1 VPPPSSPASSRKPIR
16 LLALVCA
23 SVVAAYDR
31 DWLAR
36 PVAQLIPPDGPRPE
50 RLSRLKAALLAGF
63 EALLAAATRRGR
75 RLAPRP
81 SADAARAT
89 AAEALLGVA
98 KKLLAASRGPQHQRE
113 LQDHVVAAYDRLH
126 ADHGVSQTAFCAAL
140 ALPERTFRS
149 WHERPARP
157 PAPAV
162 PPPPPAPRRRDRA
175 TGRFALEV
183 TAPDTQL
190 GSDTT
195 DVTICGV
202 AMKLVAAQDLG
213 AREQRLWDGFA
224 LSETET
230 AALVA
235 EVVTAAAG
243 ERAGLQHVTDQGTP
257 YLAAAARAAYEAH
270 GLEHTPQREHTPTEK
285 PTVERAFATVKQALA
300 PLLDLTN
307 RLAAALPGL
316 RQPALA
322 KALGTLLV
330 AIFLRVYAAG
340 RRHLPHPLVGQ
351 DPDAMRAIIAEQRER
366 AHAELR
372 STRLFLEGI
381 HAEYAFPGSRE
392 DFVRHFR
399 HYPLEDLQEAE
410 RRFRRYACRCYIRR
424 CDRYFAA
431 VVRDVHEHARPR
443 RAAQHA
449 RAIAAA
455 ATRRAEAERVA
466 QAAWLDQHPEL
477 RLQQGLDL
485 LAQTWQAA
493 PQGFLMNGAGARIV
507 LRAAVRDLAAQQ
519 GLGAHDEIERHWRN
533 WLAGHA
539 TLPAPVR
546 EAVRSFLHAVVIAT
560 VGAPQSPSAAAF
572 LSSILAPAARA
583 SPDNLRPPL
592 TPDLRI

>member
-1 VPPPSSPASSRKPIR
+1 
-16 LLALVCA
+16 LLALLCA
-23 SVVAAYDR
+23 SVVAAYNR

-36 PVAQLIPPDGPRPE
+36 PVVQLIPAGGPRPE
-50 RLSRLKAALLAGF
+50 RLSRLKAALLAGL

-75 RLAPRP
+75 RPAPRP

-98 KKLLAASRGPQHQRE
+98 KKVLAASRVPQHQRE
-113 LQDHVVAAYDRLH
+113 WQDHLVAAADRLRRE
-126 ADHGVSQTAFCAAL
+126 HGISQSDFCAAL
-140 ALPERTFRS
+140 ALPVRTFRS
-149 WHERPARP
+149 WHARPARA

-162 PPPPPAPRRRDRA
+162 PPPLLPPRPRDRA
-175 TGRFALEV
+175 TGRFALDI

-285 PTVERAFATVKQALA
+285 ATVERAFATVKQALA

-322 KALGTLLV
+322 KALGTLLLAV
-330 AIFLRVYAAG
+330 FLRVYAAG
-340 RRHLPHPLVGQ
+340 RRHLAHPLLGQ
-351 DPDAMRAIIAEQRER
+351 DPDAVRAVIAEQRER

-372 STRLFLEGI
+372 STRLFLEGV

-410 RRFRRYACRCYIRR
+410 RRFRRYACRCLVRS

-431 VVRDVHEHARPR
+431 VVRDVHQQGRARRAAEHARV
-443 RAAQHA
+443 
-449 RAIAAA
+449 IAAA
-455 ATRRAEAERVA
+455 AARRAAADRVA
-466 QAAWLDQHPEL
+466 RAAWLDQHPEV

-485 LAQTWQAA
+485 LVQTWIPAQQRFAV
-493 PQGFLMNGAGARIV
+493 GGACARIV
-507 LRAAVRDLAAQQ
+507 LRAAVRDLATQSA
-519 GLGAHDEIERHWRN
+519 LGVHDEIERHWRA
-533 WLAGHA
+533 WRAGQP

-546 EAVRSFLHAVVIAT
+546 EAVCAFLRAVVTAT
-560 VGAPQSPSAAAF
+560 IGEPKTLSPADF
-572 LSSILAPAARA
+572 LSCIMAPAARA
-583 SPDNLRPPL
+583 SPDNLRPRL